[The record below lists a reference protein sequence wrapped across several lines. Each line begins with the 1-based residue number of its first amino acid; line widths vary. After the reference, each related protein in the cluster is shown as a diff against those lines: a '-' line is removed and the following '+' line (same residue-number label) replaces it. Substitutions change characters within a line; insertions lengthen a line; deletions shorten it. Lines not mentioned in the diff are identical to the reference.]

1 MTYFFDT
8 YAIIEIIKGSN
19 SYERYQE
26 ARFVLTQLNLIE
38 IHYFLLKELPDQAEI
53 QLEKY
58 SGHAVPIDNETIM
71 NANRFRHSNR
81 KKELSTADAIG
92 YACAKKLGV
101 IFITG
106 DRQFEG
112 MDNTL
117 IVR

>member
-1 MTYFFDT
+1 M
-8 YAIIEIIKGSN
+8 
-19 SYERYQE
+19 
-26 ARFVLTQLNLIE
+26 LNLNRR
-38 IHYFLLKELPDQAEI
+38 FLPLKVTEQPPDKPERLSNFLYCLQ
-53 QLEKY
+53 QFRD
-58 SGHAVPIDNETIM
+58 VPIDNETIM

-112 MDNTL
+112 MDNAL